1 MLNKNIG
8 RNNKMVAHMDRF
20 VTGTDIHWTSNRNTE
35 SQQRIHIN
43 VFTIKKYLF
52 TAPKV
57 PLFRVGLYES
67 SEYI

>member
-1 MLNKNIG
+1 
-8 RNNKMVAHMDRF
+8 MDRF

-35 SQQRIHIN
+35 SKQRININ